1 MYLQEKTYDYS
12 NNIGYKKALY
22 LYAAHLYDECNL
34 SLSNTAP
41 IDEESS
47 YEVANDAVYGNSYFL
62 VDFTGAIQA
71 IITNRLTTPPQKHA
85 VVLLGG

>member
-1 MYLQEKTYDYS
+1 MITQDRGFDHS

-22 LYAAHLYDECNL
+22 LYAAYLYDECNL
-34 SLSNTAP
+34 GLSNTAP
-41 IDEESS
+41 INEESS
-47 YEVANDAVYGNSYFL
+47 YEVADDAVYGNSYFL

-71 IITNRLTTPPQKHA
+71 IITNRLATPPQKHA

>member
-1 MYLQEKTYDYS
+1 MVTQERAYQHS

-22 LYAAHLYDECNL
+22 LYATHLYDECNL
-34 SLSNTAP
+34 GLSNTAP

-71 IITNRLTTPPQKHA
+71 IITNRLATPPQKHA

>member
-1 MYLQEKTYDYS
+1 MVTQERAYQHS

-22 LYAAHLYDECNL
+22 LYASHLYDECNL
-34 SLSNTAP
+34 GLSNTAP

-47 YEVANDAVYGNSYFL
+47 YEVADAVYGNSYVL

-71 IITNRLTTPPQKHA
+71 IITNRLATPPQNHV

>member
-1 MYLQEKTYDYS
+1 MYIQEKTYSYS

-22 LYAAHLYDECNL
+22 LYASHLYDECNL
-34 SLSNTAP
+34 GLSNTVP

-71 IITNRLTTPPQKHA
+71 IITNRLAIPPQKHA
-85 VVLLGG
+85 VVLLGV